1 MRKNCIPADD
11 LQKDCG
17 AIVLD
22 CKERYRGCPMLLIIR
37 DFLFHFPTDLS
48 DFSPAEILLR
58 IDFCLRV
65 NYSLLY
71 TL

>member
-17 AIVLD
+17 AMLSD
-22 CKERYRGCPMLLIIR
+22 CKERYGGCPMLPIIR
-37 DFLFHFPTDLS
+37 HFLLPLPTDLS
-48 DFSPAEILLR
+48 GFSPAEILLR

-65 NYSLLY
+65 NYSLLC